1 MNKAYSLVWNEAHG
15 GWCAVSETARRRGK
29 TGSGK
34 RLLAAGVSLLG
45 LAATSAYA
53 LPTGGAV
60 ASGKADI
67 ATSADGKTM
76 SINQHTD
83 KLITNWQDFSVAGGE
98 RVSFQQPD
106 VKSIALNRVIGTNGS
121 QIHGQIDANGKVF
134 VVNPNGVV
142 FGAGAQ
148 VNVGGLVASTK
159 DISDKDF
166 LAGTYRFSGASGQSV
181 ENAGTIAAAEGGSVA
196 LLGARVS
203 NTGVISAKAGRVALG
218 AGNAFTVN
226 FDGNGLLN
234 LQVEGGAMD
243 AQAHNGGLLKAEGGE
258 VLMTARA
265 ANGLLNAVVNNS
277 GTIEAQGLKERDG
290 KIVLDGGL
298 VQVAGKLN
306 AAGGEVTTRG
316 EQVKVA
322 GDAQVD
328 TRSAS
333 GRTGTWTIESA
344 NANVDGTD
352 AAIGAATLSRALGT
366 TNVAL
371 TNTSSDLTVD
381 GAVNW
386 ASDHDLTLTSK
397 KGNVALKQAVTA
409 SGAKAG
415 VTANA
420 AGEIRIDDKV
430 ALTGDL
436 AHLELN
442 STKGHRF
449 TQDKA
454 TATLSGRNASFS
466 SNGEGYQVIHDVAG
480 LRNVDRDL
488 KGRYVLG
495 NAIDGKGA
503 TFQSI
508 GGYYAFEGVF
518 DGLGNTASRLNVTGF
533 GPSVGLFSEN
543 NGRIANLALDSL
555 TVNNPANAVNSQ
567 VGGLAGTN
575 RGTISNVRA
584 TGMTVASTSSVR
596 GNSVVGGLVGLN
608 EGGTI
613 DGARFHGR
621 INGNDKAI
629 SIGGIAGRNMD
640 GARIANSRVDT
651 EITSKGAWALGVYT
665 LGGIVGSNWDS
676 TVSNSSSSGKL
687 SMGDNAIAG
696 GLAGFSAAG
705 AIDHSTSSMTVS
717 VGKDAF
723 VGGAVGWNAGSDLSN
738 VSASGN
744 VSATSGAK
752 IGGLVGW
759 NSGAIRDASASG
771 NVSAKSGAT
780 IGGLVGGNEGTI
792 RDASANGTVTAATG
806 STIGGFVGSND
817 NGAISGSHA
826 SDNVSGNGAAAVGG
840 FAGKNTGGVLADV
853 SAKGRVTDAA
863 SQFVG
868 GLVGVNTGTI
878 RLAVAAGDVSAG
890 NASKVGGLVAVN
902 DGKIEDSRSSGT
914 VRGGQNN
921 SIGGLVGENN
931 GSIASSSST
940 SNVSAGRVSYVGGL
954 VGHNKKVSA
963 EVSGS
968 KAFGNVRAVEG
979 VSVGGFVGW
988 NEASIVNSE
997 SSGTVTGIDTKG
1009 GGFAGGNTGVIR
1021 SSRTSSKFEYPAG
1034 RQVLYGDFV
1043 GLNAGSIVSSETM
1056 GAAAGN
1062 RFVGFNLGMIETKR

>member
-1 MNKAYSLVWNEAHG
+1 MNKAYSLVWNEAQG

-29 TGSGK
+29 TGGGK

-98 RVSFQQPD
+98 RVSFQQPGI
-106 VKSIALNRVIGTNGS
+106 KSIALNRVIGTNGS

-159 DISDKDF
+159 NISDGDF
-166 LAGTYRFSGASGQSV
+166 LASNYRFSGASGQSV
-181 ENAGTIAAAEGGSVA
+181 ENAGTITATEGGSVA

-203 NTGVISAKAGRVALG
+203 NTGVIRAQAGRVALG
-218 AGNAFTVN
+218 AGDTFTVN

-243 AQAHNGGLLKAEGGE
+243 AQAHNGGLLSAEGGE

-277 GTIEAQGLKERDG
+277 GTIEAQGLKERAG

-316 EQVKVA
+316 EQVKVSS
-322 GDAQVD
+322 DTQVD
-328 TRSAS
+328 TRSTS
-333 GRTGTWTIESA
+333 GHTGTWTIESA
-344 NANVDGTD
+344 NANIDGAN

-381 GAVNW
+381 GALNW
-386 ASDHDLTLTSK
+386 ASDHTLALTSQ
-397 KGNVALKQAVTA
+397 KGDVALKRAMTA
-409 SGAKAG
+409 SGAKAS
-415 VTANA
+415 VKATAA
-420 AGEIRIDDKV
+420 SEILIDDKL
-430 ALTGDL
+430 ALTGDQ

-503 TFQSI
+503 AFQSI
-508 GGYYAFEGVF
+508 GANSAFDGVF
-518 DGLGNTASRLNVTGF
+518 DGLGNTVSRLSVTGVA
-533 GPSVGLFSEN
+533 PSVGLFSEN
-543 NGRIANLALDSL
+543 NGRIANLALASL
-555 TVNNPANAVNSQ
+555 TVTNPANAVNSQ
-567 VGGLAGTN
+567 AGSLAGTN

-584 TGMTVASTSSVR
+584 TGMTVTSTSSVR
-596 GNSVVGGLVGLN
+596 GNSLVGGLVGLN
-608 EGGTI
+608 EGGAI
-613 DGARFHGR
+613 DGARFQGR
-621 INGNDKAI
+621 INGNDKAM
-629 SIGGIAGRNMD
+629 SIGGIAGQNIA
-640 GARIANSRVDT
+640 GARIANSRADA
-651 EITSKGAWALGVYT
+651 EITGKGALALGMYT
-665 LGGIVGSNWDS
+665 LGGLVGTNSES

-687 SMGDNAIAG
+687 STGDNAIAG
-696 GLAGFSAAG
+696 GLVGFSDGG
-705 AIDHSTSSMTVS
+705 AIDRSTSSMAVS
-717 VGKDAF
+717 VGKNAF

-738 VSASGN
+738 VSVSGS
-744 VSATSGAK
+744 VSATSGAR
-752 IGGLVGW
+752 IGGLVGH

-771 NVSAKSGAT
+771 NVSATSGAE
-780 IGGLVGGNEGTI
+780 IGGLVGSNEGTI
-792 RDASANGTVTAATG
+792 RNASANGTVTSTAG
-806 STIGGFVGSND
+806 STIGGLVGSND
-817 NGAISGSHA
+817 SGAISESHA
-826 SDNVSGNGAAAVGG
+826 SGNVSGNGAAAVGG
-840 FAGKNTGGVLADV
+840 FVGKNAGGVFTDV

-878 RLAVAAGDVSAG
+878 RLAAAAGDVSAG
-890 NASKVGGLVAVN
+890 NASKVGGLVGVN
-902 DGKIEDSRSSGT
+902 DGKIDDSRSSGT
-914 VRGGQNN
+914 VRGGRNN

-931 GSIASSSST
+931 GTIGLSSST
-940 SNVSAGRVSYVGGL
+940 SNVSAGTDSYVGGL
-954 VGHNKKVSA
+954 VGDNKKISA

-968 KAFGNVRAVEG
+968 KAFGNVTATNG

-988 NEASIVNSE
+988 NNASIVDSE
-997 SSGTVTGIDTKG
+997 SSGTVTGIYTKG

-1021 SSRTSSKFEYPAG
+1021 SSSTSSKSEYPAG
-1034 RQVLYGDFV
+1034 RQGMSGDFV
-1043 GLNAGSIVSSETM
+1043 GLNAGRITSSETT

-1062 RFVGFNLGMIETKR
+1062 RFVGFNLGMIEAKP